1 MRLYPILGLVAAAAL
16 VIAACGQAG
25 PGKAAQSAAPGSD
38 QIRAYLLAHPEV
50 IEEALGKLQEKRQA
64 AADAQV
70 KAALESHRGSL
81 ERDPRDFVAGNPN
94 GKITL
99 VEFFDYRCPYCKA
112 ALPDIQKLIAANKDV
127 RFVLK
132 EFPIL
137 SPVSDSA
144 ARAAI
149 AAKAQGKYWPVHQA
163 LLSEKNLD
171 EAAVA
176 RILKDNGVD
185 LTKAEAA
192 AKAKATSDQ
201 IDDTHALA
209 RITGVNGTPAFMI
222 GDKMIAGWMPDQIKA
237 GIEAERKKG

>member
-1 MRLYPILGLVAAAAL
+1 MRLTPILGLVAATAL

-25 PGKAAQSAAPGSD
+25 PGKAAQAGAPGND

-64 AADAQV
+64 AADAEI
-70 KAALESHRGSL
+70 KAALAENRGKL
-81 ERDPRDFVAGNPN
+81 EHDPRDFVAGNPN
-94 GKITL
+94 GKVTL

-112 ALPDIQKLIAANKDV
+112 ALPDIQKLIAQNKDV

-137 SPVSDSA
+137 SQVSDSA
-144 ARAAI
+144 SRAAI

-185 LTKAEAA
+185 LTKAEAV
-192 AKAKATSDQ
+192 AKAKSTSDQ
-201 IDDTHALA
+201 IDDIHALA
-209 RITGVNGTPAFMI
+209 RATGVSGTPAFMI